1 MTIPASQNAE
11 MLIAWG
17 QGDEAARD
25 VIPLVYEQLRR
36 IARHHLRGER
46 AGHTANF

>member
-1 MTIPASQNAE
+1 MSASQNVTQ
-11 MLIAWG
+11 LLLAWG

-25 VIPLVYEQLRR
+25 ELIPFVYNQLHR

-46 AGHTANF
+46 AGHKLKR